1 MHPAVAVP
9 LTDAVTQRLALRRL
23 VAGDLD
29 ELATL
34 FRDPEVWWFEYE
46 RGLTV
51 AETDAFL
58 HRQMRL
64 WTECGFGGCAVRDL
78 RHGNVIGVVG
88 LGVPTLQH
96 QLLPA
101 VTVGWRFSSTA
112 WGHGYATEAATA
124 LLHQAF
130 GPMRLDR
137 VGCVTNAENDRSLAV
152 ARRLGMNVVAE
163 VTGPRDDGHGTVTAA
178 ILTVGRD
185 YWPPL
190 HDLPDPHDP
199 HA

>member
-1 MHPAVAVP
+1 MHPAVAAP
-9 LTDAVTQRLALRRL
+9 LSDAATGRLALRRL
-23 VAGDLD
+23 VAGDFD

-34 FRDPEVWWFEYE
+34 FRDPAVWWFEYE

-58 HRQMRL
+58 DRQMRM

-78 RHGNVIGVVG
+78 RHGNLIGVVG
-88 LGVPTLQH
+88 LGVRTLEH
-96 QLLPA
+96 QLLPP

-124 LLHQAF
+124 LLNQAF
-130 GPMRLDR
+130 GSMRLDR

-152 ARRLGMNVVAE
+152 ARRICMNVVAE
-163 VTGPRDDGHGTVTAA
+163 ITGPRDDGQDTVAA
-178 ILTVGRD
+178 VLMVGRD
-185 YWPPL
+185 DWPP
-190 HDLPDPHDP
+190 PHDSQHP
-199 HA
+199 HT